1 EKPRRRVR
9 AQHRQRHSETC
20 PDSAQPL
27 VNKDPTRHDNTSTNN
42 NYGDARYGYARRVR
56 IARATSIICVNN
68 NGMVYL
74 RTQQRRR
81 RRRREEKKSVDIGG
95 GKHQHWDKEG
105 IGISTG

>member
-1 EKPRRRVR
+1 MEKPRRRVR
-9 AQHRQRHSETC
+9 AQHRQRHSETTPD

-27 VNKDPTRHDNTSTNN
+27 FNKDPTRHDNTTDTNS
-42 NYGDARYGYARRVR
+42 YGDARYGYARRVR

-81 RRRREEKKSVDIGG
+81 REEEKSVDVGG
-95 GKHQHWDKEG
+95 GKHNYWDKEG

>member
-1 EKPRRRVR
+1 MEKPRRRVR
-9 AQHRQRHSETC
+9 AQHRQRHSETT

-27 VNKDPTRHDNTSTNN
+27 FNKDPTRHDKTTTN
-42 NYGDARYGYARRVR
+42 NYGDSRHGYARRVR

-68 NGMVYL
+68 GMVYL

-81 RRRREEKKSVDIGG
+81 REEKKSVAIGG